1 MERYE
6 KWSLWLGVLTLL
18 ATIGVGVVAAMIA
31 LLAYSFDVEGRELDA
46 PDIRE
51 TYIDPEV
58 LPAGAYPQ
66 YILRN
71 PGLRG
76 TEVVGVEFLGKMMP
90 VVAPGAHKIELKEG
104 GADIL
109 QLMPCYLARAALPDG
124 SVSELDRFTLITGT
138 EEGEKSIP
146 LEPDAVERIN
156 AEIDSLRNT
165 GTCVNGLDV
174 DLSPLPADNAAGDQ
188 VVPRQLLIPPTGN

>member
-1 MERYE
+1 MKRYE
-6 KWSLWLGVLTLL
+6 KWSLWLGALTFL
-18 ATIGVGVVAAMIA
+18 ATTAIAYAA
-31 LLAYSFDVEGRELDA
+31 YTFDVEGRERDA

-51 TYIDPEV
+51 AYIDPDV
-58 LPAGAYPQ
+58 LPTGAYPQ

-109 QLMPCYLARAALPDG
+109 HLMPCYLARAALPDG
-124 SVSELDRFTLITGT
+124 SVSEEDRFTLITGT

-146 LEPDAVERIN
+146 LEPDTVERIN

-165 GTCVNGLDV
+165 GTCVNGLESDI
-174 DLSPLPADNAAGDQ
+174 SPLPVHDAAGNQ
-188 VVPRQLLIPPTGN
+188 IVPRQLLVPPTGN